1 MFICVFCLI
10 KKKEEKKKEKK
21 KDSKTLALLSKCF
34 EGIKVYQIN
43 MIKIKLRLN
52 VINIIS
58 IV

>member
-10 KKKEEKKKEKK
+10 RKKEEKIWHYFQ
-21 KDSKTLALLSKCF
+21 SVF

-43 MIKIKLRLN
+43 MIEIKLRINL
-52 VINIIS
+52 INIAS